1 MGDGE
6 HLSSGEVEYKLADGV
21 SLGDSLANNLVSYT
35 VKDKVYTFKTATAG
49 SAVTKITKGAA
60 ELGTDVYANSKTV
73 FIVRSGEEGDY
84 EYTAYTGI
92 KNVPSQDKDATLTA
106 KAIVDTEIA
115 KLVYV
120 TVGTEAGSEASK
132 PIFVLGASKTDMV
145 DADDESYY
153 VYNAV
158 VDGKIT
164 TVESTKDN
172 LNGLYKKVTYNADG
186 QITVATPA
194 DANKQ
199 GAATGTTKAKDGLI
213 VFTAGT
219 DAGKYSFAD
228 DVKVFVIDSDN
239 EIAESSINVVAEDT
253 NDTVVFAMDKNG
265 IITALYITE
274 VAD

>member
-1 MGDGE
+1 
-6 HLSSGEVEYKLADGV
+6 
-21 SLGDSLANNLVSYT
+21 
-35 VKDKVYTFKTATAG
+35 
-49 SAVTKITKGAA
+49 
-60 ELGTDVYANSKTV
+60 
-73 FIVRSGEEGDY
+73 
-84 EYTAYTGI
+84 
-92 KNVPSQDKDATLTA
+92 
-106 KAIVDTEIA
+106 
-115 KLVYV
+115 
-120 TVGTEAGSEASK
+120 
-132 PIFVLGASKTDMV
+132 MV
-145 DADDESYY
+145 DADDEAYY

-164 TVESTKDN
+164 TVESTLDN
-172 LNGLYKKVTYNADG
+172 LGGLYKKVTYNADG

-213 VFTAGT
+213 SFTSGT
-219 DAGKYSFAD
+219 NAGKYSFAE